1 MDETQL
7 RFATKPCIIY
17 TLSAMSWGCL
27 DSRKTRLSDNQA
39 PGSPVIQKQDIEMQ
53 RCATEFIHDDLYFLK
68 TRLKTSKSIYFI

>member
-1 MDETQL
+1 MKVSADDKTQL

-17 TLSAMSWGCL
+17 TLSTMSRGRL

-53 RCATEFIHDDLYFLK
+53 RCATEFIHDDLK
-68 TRLKTSKSIYFI
+68 